1 MLWELSTPF
10 VFMRWLLHSLGRHEG
25 RLYMANGVAMIVVF
39 FLCRNALGVGPPPA
53 LVRSAPC
60 SCYAVRFCSY
70 RQSGVARL
78 CIWQCSPPLCL
89 KAFAHSARMASKT
102 SHGR

>member
-39 FLCRNALGVGPPPA
+39 FLCRNALGVGPPLAPV
-53 LVRSAPC
+53 LSA
-60 SCYAVRFCSY
+60 SCSY
-70 RQSGVARL
+70 YPCPCLLLQSS
-78 CIWQCSPPLCL
+78 IWSG
-89 KAFAHSARMASKT
+89 KALRMAKLTTPLLEGICTLRSRGEQDK
-102 SHGR
+102 SW